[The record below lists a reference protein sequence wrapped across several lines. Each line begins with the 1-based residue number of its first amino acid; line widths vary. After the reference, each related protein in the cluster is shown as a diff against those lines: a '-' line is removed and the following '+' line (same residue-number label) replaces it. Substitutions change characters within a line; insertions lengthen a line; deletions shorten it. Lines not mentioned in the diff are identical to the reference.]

1 MRGGKAAENAKN
13 NGAFFSRSLQV
24 LFVVLAVLS
33 TASRFHV
40 ARGRSMACNPEVLK
54 HVPLFASLDEDETA
68 VLAAQVRLK
77 TFAPR
82 QRIYKIGDSNGQ
94 AYVVVSG
101 RVRVSTVDQEQ
112 QEVVVD
118 EPSHGEFFGFA
129 SMLEQTPHQTDAIA
143 IDEAVCLEVDQ
154 KDIAVLLERK
164 PLAGM
169 DMLRV
174 LGRQFHASQQLVRL
188 RANRHPNEVI
198 EKDATFGERIAD
210 MVAGFGGSWIFI
222 IAFSIALAVYMTADA
237 KLGSRAWDPY
247 PYILLNLFLNMLA
260 ALQAPIIMMS
270 QNRQDT
276 KDRLRGELDY
286 DVNRRAEA
294 EIQGLARKLNLLGEK
309 IGDVEEMVREKLAR
323 E

>member
-1 MRGGKAAENAKN
+1 
-13 NGAFFSRSLQV
+13 
-24 LFVVLAVLS
+24 
-33 TASRFHV
+33 
-40 ARGRSMACNPEVLK
+40 MACNPEVLK
-54 HVPLFASLDEDETA
+54 HVPLFAQLDEEETA
-68 VLAAQVRLK
+68 VLAGQVRLK

-82 QRIYKIGDSNGQ
+82 QRIYKIGDASGP

-101 RVRVSTVDQEQ
+101 RVRVSTVDQDQ

-129 SMLEQTPHQTDAIA
+129 SMLEGTPHQTEAWA
-143 IDEAVCLEVDQ
+143 IDEAVCLEVDR
-154 KDIAVLLERK
+154 KDISVLLQRK

-169 DMLRV
+169 DMLQV
-174 LGRQFHASQQLVRL
+174 LGKQFHASQQLVRV

-198 EKDATFGERIAD
+198 EKDATFGERVAD
-210 MVAGFGGSWIFI
+210 MVAGFGGSWTFI
-222 IAFSIALAVYMTADA
+222 ILFGITLAVYMTVDA

-294 EIQGLARKLNLLGEK
+294 EIQGLARKLNVLGEK
-309 IGDVEEMVREKLAR
+309 IGDVEEMLREKLRR